1 MLRQIHLLP
10 GQAFHLVRA
19 DAGKEHD
26 AYRRRTAAA
35 LVVLRRGG
43 KSVNFL
49 RGENLHRLFLHPRRI
64 YPRHRIRIAPPALH
78 RRGEH
83 PAQNQP
89 RLLPLPRRIESLLHI
104 RRAFLRGDA
113 PHPPL
118 RQPRTAFEEAPREV
132 SEIVKRPLPPV
143 LPRFQCFLHRLF
155 KGHGFLLLPQS
166 GFPRCQTFPH
176 PIHSPMVH
184 LQRLLHQNRC
194 FQHIHPGT
202 LQHRYRCS
210 FFLVHVSCAF
220 VIRKSSRITLICKQ
234 LRSTGNFMP
243 SPGDTEIRTPP
254 IFI

>member
-10 GQAFHLVRA
+10 GQPFHLVRA

-26 AYRRRTAAA
+26 AYRRRAAAA

-43 KSVNFL
+43 KAFNFL
-49 RGENLHRLFLHPRRI
+49 RGKNLHRLFLHPWRI
-64 YPRHRIRIAPPALH
+64 HPRHRIGIAPPALH

-104 RRAFLRGDA
+104 RRAFLRRDT

-166 GFPRCQTFPH
+166 CFPCCNTLSCPFHVPPPGCQGFLGNQG
-176 PIHSPMVH
+176 
-184 LQRLLHQNRC
+184 C
-194 FQHIHPGT
+194 FQYINACT
-202 LQHRYRCS
+202 FQ
-210 FFLVHVSCAF
+210 
-220 VIRKSSRITLICKQ
+220 
-234 LRSTGNFMP
+234 
-243 SPGDTEIRTPP
+243 
-254 IFI
+254 